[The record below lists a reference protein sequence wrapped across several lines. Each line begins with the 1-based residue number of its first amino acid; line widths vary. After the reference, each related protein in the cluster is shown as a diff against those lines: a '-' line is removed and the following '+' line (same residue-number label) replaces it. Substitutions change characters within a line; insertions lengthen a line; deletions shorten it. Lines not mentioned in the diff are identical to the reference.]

1 MSVFSSDEARAISR
15 DIARAEP
22 ATFDLDV
29 EATAAHIRRGNHRR
43 VALQFPDT
51 LLTHASAAVSGLQ
64 QALDGA
70 GVELFV
76 LGDTSFDG
84 FQVDF
89 VAAQHFDA
97 DFIVHYGP
105 VDLEAR
111 GPLPV
116 RFVFGR
122 RALDIAHFST
132 AFAPVLGAGEAAR
145 RVLVVPSLPYAHA
158 SEALAARLG
167 AGAIVCH
174 SDVERTA
181 ETTEAEPAVVTASS
195 ASSSAIAAAVP
206 SASDPFAAA
215 DALARGF
222 LLGRRLGA
230 SLDEAALGQCAA
242 LVYLGSEDQTL
253 SNLCLLLPN
262 AEVYLYEPPT
272 QTATRADASD
282 REAAACEA
290 AACEERAPPTLRR
303 LVLATARRLMRR
315 YYLVQQAR
323 EAEVVGILVGTLSA
337 SQRTPM
343 LRALKA
349 LCRRAAR
356 KHYVFIMGKLNA
368 AKLANF
374 AEVGVYVLLGSA
386 EHSLLDAKDFYRPVV
401 TPYELHVALAE
412 GAEWTGEYMLD
423 YGRLLPR
430 LRAAAAPEEEEE
442 EGRGRAHG
450 DDSEDE
456 APRFSELSGKL
467 IAKRSMANTGVAM
480 SAAGSA
486 AGGGREEVSCGMAV
500 EEVSCG
506 REEKRREEVGSSV
519 GSSSSSI
526 GGTAD
531 THGTLV
537 ASGVSGTLARRGDY
551 AMARTGAEAL
561 ARREYRGLEPRL
573 GEHAPSRIVEGRS
586 GIASGFT
593 GEGGAHE
600 AGAGAGASEGGVGEA
615 GLGEGNASKGDRAE
629 RSGISEFISEAVSPI
644 AVAIELE

>member
-195 ASSSAIAAAVP
+195 ASSSASSSAIAAAVP

-230 SLDEAALGQCAA
+230 ALDEAALGQCAA

-290 AACEERAPPTLRR
+290 AACEETAPPTLRR

-442 EGRGRAHG
+442 EGRRRAHG
-450 DDSEDE
+450 DDSDDE

-486 AGGGREEVSCGMAV
+486 AGGGREEVS
-500 EEVSCG
+500 
-506 REEKRREEVGSSV
+506 SSV

-551 AMARTGAEAL
+551 VRARTGAEAL

>member
-1 MSVFSSDEARAISR
+1 MSVFSSDEARAISLE
-15 DIARAEP
+15 IASSEH

-195 ASSSAIAAAVP
+195 ASFSASSSAIAAAIAAAVP
-206 SASDPFAAA
+206 STSDPFAAA

-230 SLDEAALGQCAA
+230 ALDEAALGQCGA

-272 QTATRADASD
+272 QPTTRADASD
-282 REAAACEA
+282 GEAAACEV
-290 AACEERAPPTLRR
+290 AACEATAPPTLRR

-343 LRALKA
+343 LHALKA

-401 TPYELHVALAE
+401 TPYELHVALAD

-430 LRAAAAPEEEEE
+430 LRAAAAPEEEE

-480 SAAGSA
+480 SAAGSE
-486 AGGGREEVSCGMAV
+486 AGGGREEVS
-500 EEVSCG
+500 
-506 REEKRREEVGSSV
+506 SSV

-615 GLGEGNASKGDRAE
+615 GVGEANASKVDRAE
-629 RSGISEFISEAVSPI
+629 RSCISGFISEAVSPI
-644 AVAIELE
+644 ADAIELE

>member
-158 SEALAARLG
+158 SEALAAHLG

-181 ETTEAEPAVVTASS
+181 ETTEAEPAVVTASSASSS

-230 SLDEAALGQCAA
+230 ALDEAALGQCAA

-272 QTATRADASD
+272 QIATRADASD

-486 AGGGREEVSCGMAV
+486 AGGGREEVS
-500 EEVSCG
+500 
-506 REEKRREEVGSSV
+506 SSV

-644 AVAIELE
+644 ADAIELE

>member
-195 ASSSAIAAAVP
+195 ASSSASSSAIAAAVP

-230 SLDEAALGQCAA
+230 ALDEAALGQCAA

-290 AACEERAPPTLRR
+290 AACEETAPPTLRR

-486 AGGGREEVSCGMAV
+486 AGGGREEVS
-500 EEVSCG
+500 
-506 REEKRREEVGSSV
+506 SSV

-644 AVAIELE
+644 ADAIELE

>member
-195 ASSSAIAAAVP
+195 ASSSASSSAIAAAVP

-230 SLDEAALGQCAA
+230 ALDEASLGQCAA

-467 IAKRSMANTGVAM
+467 IAKRSMANTGLAM

-486 AGGGREEVSCGMAV
+486 AGGGREEVS
-500 EEVSCG
+500 
-506 REEKRREEVGSSV
+506 SSE

>member
-1 MSVFSSDEARAISR
+1 MSVFSSDEARAISLE
-15 DIARAEP
+15 IAKSEH

-51 LLTHASAAVSGLQ
+51 LLTHASSAVSGLQ

-132 AFAPVLGAGEAAR
+132 AIAPVLGGGEAAR
-145 RVLVVPSLPYAHA
+145 RVLVVPSLPYAHE

-195 ASSSAIAAAVP
+195 ASFSASSSAIAAAIAAAVP
-206 SASDPFAAA
+206 STSDPFAAA

-230 SLDEAALGQCAA
+230 ALDEAALGQCGA

-272 QTATRADASD
+272 QPTTRADASD
-282 REAAACEA
+282 GEAAACEV
-290 AACEERAPPTLRR
+290 AACEATAPPTLRR

-401 TPYELHVALAE
+401 TPYELHVALAD

-430 LRAAAAPEEEEE
+430 LRAAAAPEEE
-442 EGRGRAHG
+442 GRGRAHG
-450 DDSEDE
+450 NDSEDE
-456 APRFSELSGKL
+456 APQFSELSGKL
-467 IAKRSMANTGVAM
+467 IAKRSMINTGVLM

-486 AGGGREEVSCGMAV
+486 AGGGREES
-500 EEVSCG
+500 S
-506 REEKRREEVGSSV
+506 SSV
-519 GSSSSSI
+519 SSSSSSI
-526 GGTAD
+526 GSTAD

-537 ASGVSGTLARRGDY
+537 ASGVRGTLARRGDY

-561 ARREYRGLEPRL
+561 ARREYRGLEPRI
-573 GEHAPSRIVEGRS
+573 GEHAPSHIVEGRS

-600 AGAGAGASEGGVGEA
+600 AGAGAGASEGGVGKAGVGEA
-615 GLGEGNASKGDRAE
+615 GVGEAGVGEAGVGNTSKGDRAE
-629 RSGISEFISEAVSPI
+629 RGGISEAVSPI
-644 AVAIELE
+644 ADAIELK

>member
-1 MSVFSSDEARAISR
+1 MSVFSSDEVRAISLE
-15 DIARAEP
+15 IAKSEH

-132 AFAPVLGAGEAAR
+132 AIAPVLGGGEAAR
-145 RVLVVPSLPYAHA
+145 RVLVVPSLPYAHE

-195 ASSSAIAAAVP
+195 ASSSASSSAIAAAVP
-206 SASDPFAAA
+206 STFDPFAAA
-215 DALARGF
+215 DALARGL

-230 SLDEAALGQCAA
+230 PLDEAALGQCAA

-272 QTATRADASD
+272 QPTTRADASD
-282 REAAACEA
+282 GEAAACEV
-290 AACEERAPPTLRR
+290 AACEATAPPTLRR

-401 TPYELHVALAE
+401 TPYELHVALAD

-430 LRAAAAPEEEEE
+430 LRAAATPEE

-450 DDSEDE
+450 NDSEDE
-456 APRFSELSGKL
+456 APQFSELSGKL
-467 IAKRSMANTGVAM
+467 IAKRSMINTGVLM

-486 AGGGREEVSCGMAV
+486 AGGGREE
-500 EEVSCG
+500 
-506 REEKRREEVGSSV
+506 GSSSV
-519 GSSSSSI
+519 SSSSSSI
-526 GGTAD
+526 GSTAD

-537 ASGVSGTLARRGDY
+537 ASGVRGTLARRGDY

-561 ARREYRGLEPRL
+561 ARREYRGLEPRI
-573 GEHAPSRIVEGRS
+573 GEHAPSHIVEGRS

-600 AGAGAGASEGGVGEA
+600 AGAGAGASEGGVGKAGVGEA
-615 GLGEGNASKGDRAE
+615 GVGNTSKGDRAE
-629 RSGISEFISEAVSPI
+629 RGGISEVVSPI
-644 AVAIELE
+644 ADAIELK

>member
-206 SASDPFAAA
+206 SAPDPFAAA

-290 AACEERAPPTLRR
+290 AACEETAPPTLRR

-315 YYLVQQAR
+315 YSLVQQAR

-430 LRAAAAPEEEEE
+430 RRAAAAPEEEEE
-442 EGRGRAHG
+442 EGRGCARG

-486 AGGGREEVSCGMAV
+486 AGGGREEVS
-500 EEVSCG
+500 
-506 REEKRREEVGSSV
+506 SSV

-644 AVAIELE
+644 ADAIELE

>member
-1 MSVFSSDEARAISR
+1 MSVFSSDEARAISLE
-15 DIARAEP
+15 IAKSEH

-51 LLTHASAAVSGLQ
+51 LLTHASSAVSGLQ

-132 AFAPVLGAGEAAR
+132 AIAPVLGGGEAAR
-145 RVLVVPSLPYAHA
+145 RVLVVPSLPYAHE

-195 ASSSAIAAAVP
+195 ASFSASFSASSSDIAAAIAAAVP
-206 SASDPFAAA
+206 STSDPFAAA

-230 SLDEAALGQCAA
+230 ALDEAALGQCGA

-272 QTATRADASD
+272 QPTTRADASD
-282 REAAACEA
+282 GEAAACEV
-290 AACEERAPPTLRR
+290 AACEATAPPTLRR

-343 LRALKA
+343 LHALKA

-401 TPYELHVALAE
+401 TPYELHVALAD

-430 LRAAAAPEEEEE
+430 LRAAAAPEEE
-442 EGRGRAHG
+442 GRGRAHG
-450 DDSEDE
+450 NDSEDE
-456 APRFSELSGKL
+456 APQFSELSGKL
-467 IAKRSMANTGVAM
+467 IAKRSMINTGVLM

-486 AGGGREEVSCGMAV
+486 AGGGREE
-500 EEVSCG
+500 
-506 REEKRREEVGSSV
+506 GSSSV
-519 GSSSSSI
+519 SSSSSSI
-526 GGTAD
+526 GSTAD

-537 ASGVSGTLARRGDY
+537 ASGVRGTLARRGDY

-561 ARREYRGLEPRL
+561 ARREYRGLEPRI
-573 GEHAPSRIVEGRS
+573 GEHAPSHIVEGRS

-600 AGAGAGASEGGVGEA
+600 AGAGAGASEGGVGKAGVGEA
-615 GLGEGNASKGDRAE
+615 GVGEAGVGNTSKGDRAE
-629 RSGISEFISEAVSPI
+629 RGGISEAVSPI
-644 AVAIELE
+644 ADAIELK

>member
-1 MSVFSSDEARAISR
+1 MSVFSSDEARAISLE
-15 DIARAEP
+15 IARSEH

-51 LLTHASAAVSGLQ
+51 LLTHASSAVSGLQ

-132 AFAPVLGAGEAAR
+132 AIAPVLGGGEAAR
-145 RVLVVPSLPYAHA
+145 RVLVVPSLPYAHE

-195 ASSSAIAAAVP
+195 ASFSASFSASSSAIAAAIAAAVP
-206 SASDPFAAA
+206 STSDPFAAA

-230 SLDEAALGQCAA
+230 ALDEAALGQCGA

-272 QTATRADASD
+272 QPTTRADASD
-282 REAAACEA
+282 GEAAACEV
-290 AACEERAPPTLRR
+290 AACEATAPPTLRR

-401 TPYELHVALAE
+401 TPYELHVALAD

-430 LRAAAAPEEEEE
+430 LRAAATPEE

-450 DDSEDE
+450 NDSEDE
-456 APRFSELSGKL
+456 APQFSELSGKL
-467 IAKRSMANTGVAM
+467 IAKRSMINTGVLM

-486 AGGGREEVSCGMAV
+486 AGGGREE
-500 EEVSCG
+500 
-506 REEKRREEVGSSV
+506 GSSSV
-519 GSSSSSI
+519 SSSSSSI
-526 GGTAD
+526 GSTAD

-537 ASGVSGTLARRGDY
+537 ASGVRGTLARRGDY

-561 ARREYRGLEPRL
+561 ARREYRGLEPRI
-573 GEHAPSRIVEGRS
+573 GEHAPSHIVEGRS

-600 AGAGAGASEGGVGEA
+600 AGAGAGASEGGVGKAGVGEA
-615 GLGEGNASKGDRAE
+615 GVGEAGVGNTSKGDRAE
-629 RSGISEFISEAVSPI
+629 RGGISEAVSPI
-644 AVAIELE
+644 ADAIELK

>member
-206 SASDPFAAA
+206 STSDPFAAA

-282 REAAACEA
+282 REAAACE
-290 AACEERAPPTLRR
+290 ETAPPTLRR

-486 AGGGREEVSCGMAV
+486 AGGGREEVS
-500 EEVSCG
+500 
-506 REEKRREEVGSSV
+506 SSV

-644 AVAIELE
+644 ADAIELE

>member
-195 ASSSAIAAAVP
+195 ASSSASSSAIAAAVP

-230 SLDEAALGQCAA
+230 ALDEASLGQCAA

-262 AEVYLYEPPT
+262 AEVYLYEPST

-290 AACEERAPPTLRR
+290 AACEETAPPTLRR

-486 AGGGREEVSCGMAV
+486 AGGGREEVS
-500 EEVSCG
+500 
-506 REEKRREEVGSSV
+506 SSV

>member
-1 MSVFSSDEARAISR
+1 MSVFSSDEARAISLE
-15 DIARAEP
+15 IAKSEH

-51 LLTHASAAVSGLQ
+51 LLTHASSAVSGLQ

-132 AFAPVLGAGEAAR
+132 AIAPVLGGGEAAR
-145 RVLVVPSLPYAHA
+145 RVLVVPSLPYAHE

-195 ASSSAIAAAVP
+195 ASFSASFSASSSDIAAAIAAAVP
-206 SASDPFAAA
+206 STSDPFAAA

-230 SLDEAALGQCAA
+230 ALDEAALGQCGA

-272 QTATRADASD
+272 QPTTRADASD
-282 REAAACEA
+282 GEAAACEV
-290 AACEERAPPTLRR
+290 AACEATAPPTLRR

-343 LRALKA
+343 LHALKA

-401 TPYELHVALAE
+401 TPYELHVALAD

-430 LRAAAAPEEEEE
+430 LRAAAAPEEE
-442 EGRGRAHG
+442 GRGRAHG
-450 DDSEDE
+450 NDSEDE
-456 APRFSELSGKL
+456 APQFSELSGKL
-467 IAKRSMANTGVAM
+467 IAKRSMINTGVLM

-486 AGGGREEVSCGMAV
+486 AGGGREES
-500 EEVSCG
+500 S
-506 REEKRREEVGSSV
+506 SSV
-519 GSSSSSI
+519 SSSSSSI
-526 GGTAD
+526 GSTAD

-537 ASGVSGTLARRGDY
+537 ASGVRGTLARRGDY

-561 ARREYRGLEPRL
+561 ARREYRGLEPRI
-573 GEHAPSRIVEGRS
+573 GEHAPSHIVEGRS

-600 AGAGAGASEGGVGEA
+600 AGAGAGASEGGVGKAGVGEA
-615 GLGEGNASKGDRAE
+615 GVGEAGVGNTSKGDRAE
-629 RSGISEFISEAVSPI
+629 RGGISEAVSPI
-644 AVAIELE
+644 ADAIELK

>member
-486 AGGGREEVSCGMAV
+486 AGGGREEVS
-500 EEVSCG
+500 
-506 REEKRREEVGSSV
+506 SSV

>member
-132 AFAPVLGAGEAAR
+132 AFAPILGAGEAAR

-181 ETTEAEPAVVTASS
+181 ETTEAEPAVVTASSASSS

-486 AGGGREEVSCGMAV
+486 AGGGREEVS
-500 EEVSCG
+500 
-506 REEKRREEVGSSV
+506 SSV

-644 AVAIELE
+644 ADAIELE

>member
-195 ASSSAIAAAVP
+195 ASSSASSSAIAAAVP

-290 AACEERAPPTLRR
+290 AACEETAPPTLRR

-486 AGGGREEVSCGMAV
+486 AGGGREEVS
-500 EEVSCG
+500 
-506 REEKRREEVGSSV
+506 SSV

-644 AVAIELE
+644 ADAIELE

>member
-1 MSVFSSDEARAISR
+1 MSVFSSDEARAISLE
-15 DIARAEP
+15 IARSEH

-51 LLTHASAAVSGLQ
+51 LLTHASSAVSGLQ

-132 AFAPVLGAGEAAR
+132 AIAPVLGGGEAAR
-145 RVLVVPSLPYAHA
+145 RVLVVPSLPYAHE

-195 ASSSAIAAAVP
+195 ASFSASFSASSSDIAAAIAAAVP
-206 SASDPFAAA
+206 STSDPFAAA

-230 SLDEAALGQCAA
+230 ALDEAALGQCGA

-272 QTATRADASD
+272 QPTTRADASD
-282 REAAACEA
+282 GEAAACEV
-290 AACEERAPPTLRR
+290 AACEATAPPTLRR

-343 LRALKA
+343 LHALKA

-401 TPYELHVALAE
+401 TPYELHVALAD

-430 LRAAAAPEEEEE
+430 LRAAATPEE

-450 DDSEDE
+450 NDSEDE
-456 APRFSELSGKL
+456 APQFSELSGKL
-467 IAKRSMANTGVAM
+467 IAKRSMINTGVLM

-486 AGGGREEVSCGMAV
+486 AGGGREE
-500 EEVSCG
+500 
-506 REEKRREEVGSSV
+506 GSSSV
-519 GSSSSSI
+519 SSSSSSI
-526 GGTAD
+526 GSTAD

-537 ASGVSGTLARRGDY
+537 ASGVRGTLARRGDY

-561 ARREYRGLEPRL
+561 ARREYRGLEPRI
-573 GEHAPSRIVEGRS
+573 GEHAPSHIVEGRS

-600 AGAGAGASEGGVGEA
+600 AGAGAGASEGGVGKAGVGEA
-615 GLGEGNASKGDRAE
+615 GVGEAGVGNTSKGDRAE
-629 RSGISEFISEAVSPI
+629 RGGISEAVSPI
-644 AVAIELE
+644 ADAIELK

>member
-195 ASSSAIAAAVP
+195 ASSSASSSAIAAAVP
-206 SASDPFAAA
+206 STSDPFAAA
-215 DALARGF
+215 DALARGL

-230 SLDEAALGQCAA
+230 PLDEAALGQCAA

-272 QTATRADASD
+272 QTATRAVASD
-282 REAAACEA
+282 REATACEAAACEA
-290 AACEERAPPTLRR
+290 AACEAAACEAAAPPTLRR

-343 LRALKA
+343 LHALKA

-442 EGRGRAHG
+442 GRGRAHG

-480 SAAGSA
+480 SAAGSE
-486 AGGGREEVSCGMAV
+486 AGGGREEVS
-500 EEVSCG
+500 
-506 REEKRREEVGSSV
+506 SS
-519 GSSSSSI
+519 GDCSSSSS
-526 GGTAD
+526 GSTAD
-531 THGTLV
+531 NHGTLV

-615 GLGEGNASKGDRAE
+615 GVGEANASKGDRAE
-629 RSGISEFISEAVSPI
+629 RSCISEAVSPI
-644 AVAIELE
+644 ADAIELE

>member
-158 SEALAARLG
+158 SEALAAHLG

-181 ETTEAEPAVVTASS
+181 ETTEAEPAVVTASSASSS

-230 SLDEAALGQCAA
+230 ALDEASLGQCAA

-486 AGGGREEVSCGMAV
+486 AGGGREEVS
-500 EEVSCG
+500 
-506 REEKRREEVGSSV
+506 SSV

-644 AVAIELE
+644 ADAIELE

>member
-195 ASSSAIAAAVP
+195 ASSSASSSAIAAAVP

-230 SLDEAALGQCAA
+230 ALDEASLGQCAA

-486 AGGGREEVSCGMAV
+486 AGGGREEVS
-500 EEVSCG
+500 
-506 REEKRREEVGSSV
+506 SSV

-644 AVAIELE
+644 ADAIELE

>member
-195 ASSSAIAAAVP
+195 ASSSASSSAIAAAVP

-230 SLDEAALGQCAA
+230 ALDEAALGQCAA

-486 AGGGREEVSCGMAV
+486 AGGGREEVS
-500 EEVSCG
+500 
-506 REEKRREEVGSSV
+506 SSE

-644 AVAIELE
+644 ADAIELE

>member
-1 MSVFSSDEARAISR
+1 MSVFSSDEARAISLE
-15 DIARAEP
+15 IAKSEH

-290 AACEERAPPTLRR
+290 AACEETAPPTLRR

-442 EGRGRAHG
+442 GRGRARG

-480 SAAGSA
+480 SAAGSE
-486 AGGGREEVSCGMAV
+486 AGGGREGVS
-500 EEVSCG
+500 
-506 REEKRREEVGSSV
+506 SSV

-526 GGTAD
+526 DGTAD
-531 THGTLV
+531 NHGTLV

-615 GLGEGNASKGDRAE
+615 GVGEANASKGDRAE

>member
-1 MSVFSSDEARAISR
+1 MSVFSSDEARAISLE
-15 DIARAEP
+15 IAKSEH

-132 AFAPVLGAGEAAR
+132 AIAPVLGGGETAR
-145 RVLVVPSLPYAHA
+145 RVLVVPSLPYAHE

-195 ASSSAIAAAVP
+195 ASFSASFSASSSAIAAAIAAAVP
-206 SASDPFAAA
+206 STSDPFAAA

-230 SLDEAALGQCAA
+230 ALDEAALGQCGA

-272 QTATRADASD
+272 QPTTRADASD
-282 REAAACEA
+282 GEAAACEV
-290 AACEERAPPTLRR
+290 AACEATAPPTLRR

-401 TPYELHVALAE
+401 TPYELHVALAD

-430 LRAAAAPEEEEE
+430 LRAAAAPEEE
-442 EGRGRAHG
+442 GRGRAHG
-450 DDSEDE
+450 NDSEDE
-456 APRFSELSGKL
+456 APQFSELSGKL
-467 IAKRSMANTGVAM
+467 IAKRSMINTGVLM

-486 AGGGREEVSCGMAV
+486 AGGGREE
-500 EEVSCG
+500 
-506 REEKRREEVGSSV
+506 GSSSV
-519 GSSSSSI
+519 SSSSSSI
-526 GGTAD
+526 GSTAD

-537 ASGVSGTLARRGDY
+537 ASGVRGTLARRGDY

-561 ARREYRGLEPRL
+561 ARREYRGLEPRI
-573 GEHAPSRIVEGRS
+573 GEHAPSHIVEGRS

-600 AGAGAGASEGGVGEA
+600 AGAGAGASEGGVGKAGVGEA
-615 GLGEGNASKGDRAE
+615 GVGEAGVGNTSKGDRAE
-629 RSGISEFISEAVSPI
+629 RGGISEAVSPI
-644 AVAIELE
+644 ADAIELK